1 MAKII
6 LKWRYLKPGTR
17 NHNQNLV
24 KYIAKRD
31 GVEKIDDSWK
41 SLPVSVQQKKMIE
54 QLLKDFPDTADSY
67 EYQDYL
73 HGPTQGNASEFIT
86 HSIEEN
92 VDRVDTRENYVQY
105 IANRPRVQRFGSHG
119 LFTDADVPIN
129 LKQVA
134 KEVADYDGILMT
146 QILSLRREDAARLGF
161 EKGEVW
167 RDMLREQADELA
179 KAMGIPIEDL
189 RWYAAFHNEG
199 HHPHCHIIS
208 YSVGKEPYMTKQ
220 GLLNLKSAFAR
231 AIFHRDLIQIYDTQ
245 TRYRNEF
252 NADVKTLVT
261 QIVADLNENPYRDDT
276 VALMLRQL
284 AARLQATKGK
294 KVYGYLPATARNLV
308 NAIMDELMKDERLG
322 RLYALWYDQRD
333 LVVQIYQ
340 ESAEKRVPLSQNK
353 TFHAIKN
360 IIIREALNISP
371 DAPLISAE
379 EIAAQENQAP
389 IFPKVIPDA
398 GDELPVVLPLEE
410 IDMTENIPEV
420 ESQNHRTDEND
431 PSPMKKSGS
440 WWSEQYQAARESLY
454 GTKERQ
460 PDHAEALLLMTREA
474 EAGNGLA
481 MYDLGKMYLSGL
493 GGCMDEAMAQ
503 HWFSRA
509 YNAFLQ
515 MEQTDK
521 KKDYWQYRI
530 GKLYA
535 LGHGIEQNYKQ
546 SAEWFAKA
554 MASGNSLAAY
564 SLGEQYYRGQGVEK
578 DDTHAFKLF
587 TIAAADEKRPNA
599 YAQYQLGK
607 MYAAGCGTAV
617 DAVAAQKWN
626 ALAYQGFLRIEQTM
640 SDDRLYYRLGSM
652 NLTGT
657 GTDVNLNLAAEYL
670 AKAVN
675 LGNADAM
682 YGLGKLLLRTD
693 YPDRNPPKAI
703 DYLTQA
709 AEKEHDY
716 AQYLLGKTYL
726 QGKETPQNTSEGVL
740 WLERSAEHGNQY
752 AQYLLGKTL
761 LQGELIEPNSEKA
774 LELLECAIAQKNP
787 YAAFFLGRE
796 MLSGERIPVDVKRA
810 EELLTAAANG
820 TFTSAQYTLGKLY
833 LIGDALLQDIKR
845 ALYWLWKAANQG
857 DSYALYQL
865 GKMYLFGQNVDR
877 DEELG
882 KKLLSASAEQGNIYA
897 QRILESYGKQ
907 PICAICIRL
916 ASNLAQTFQES
927 IEKDHRNVSEI
938 DRKLRRKIAE
948 KKQAHGQRI
957 G

>member
-54 QLLKDFPDTADSY
+54 QILKDFPDTADSY

-134 KEVADYDGILMT
+134 KEVADHNGILMT

-231 AIFHRDLIQIYDTQ
+231 AIFHQDLIQIYDTQ

-252 NADVKTLVT
+252 NSDVKTLVT
-261 QIVADLNENPYRDDT
+261 QIVADLNENTYRDDT

-308 NAIMDELMKDERLG
+308 NAIVDELMKDERLG

-333 LVVQIYQ
+333 RVVQTYQ
-340 ESAEKRVPLSQNK
+340 ESAEKHVPLSQNK

-360 IIIREALNISP
+360 IIIHEALNILP
-371 DAPLISAE
+371 DTPLISAE
-379 EIAAQENQAP
+379 EIAAQENLAP
-389 IFPKVIPDA
+389 IFPKVVPDA

-410 IDMTENIPEV
+410 IDMPDSIPEV
-420 ESQNHRTDEND
+420 ESQKYHSAGNN
-431 PSPMKKSGS
+431 PLPVKKSGN

-454 GTKERQ
+454 GTKERK
-460 PDHAEALLLMTREA
+460 PDYAEALTRMTQEA

-481 MYDLGKMYLSGL
+481 MYDLGKMYMSGL
-493 GGCMDEAMAQ
+493 GCCADETTAQ
-503 HWFSRA
+503 HWFSCA
-509 YNAFLQ
+509 HNAFLQ

-521 KKDYWQYRI
+521 KKGYWQYRI

-535 LGHGIEQNYKQ
+535 LGHGIEQDYKQ
-546 SAEWFAKA
+546 SAEWFDKA

-564 SLGEQYYRGQGVEK
+564 ALGGQYYRGQGVEK
-578 DDTHAFKLF
+578 DDTHAFELF
-587 TIAAADEKRPNA
+587 TIAATDEKRLNA

-607 MYAAGCGTAV
+607 MYADGCGTAV
-617 DAVAAQKWN
+617 DAAAAQKWN

-640 SDDRLYYRLGSM
+640 ADDRLYYRLGSM

-657 GTDVNLNLAAEYL
+657 GTNVNLNLAAEYF

-675 LGNADAM
+675 LGNTDAM
-682 YGLGKLLLRTD
+682 YGLWKLLLRMD
-693 YPDRNPPKAI
+693 YPERNPGKAI

-726 QGKETPQNTSEGVL
+726 QGKEIPQNISEGVH

-761 LQGELIEPNSEKA
+761 LQGELVEPNSEKA
-774 LELLECAIAQKNP
+774 LDLLECAIAQKNP
-787 YAAFFLGRE
+787 YAAYFLGRE

-833 LIGDALLQDIKR
+833 LTGEALPQDIER

-882 KKLLSASAEQGNIYA
+882 KKLLSASAEQGNICA

-916 ASNLAQTFQES
+916 ASNLAQIFQEN

-938 DRKLRRKIAE
+938 DRKLRRKIVE

>member
-1 MAKII
+1 M
-6 LKWRYLKPGTR
+6 
-17 NHNQNLV
+17 V

-41 SLPVSVQQKKMIE
+41 SLPVTVQQKKVIE

-73 HGPTQGNASEFIT
+73 NNPTQGNASEFIT

-92 VDRVDTRENYVQY
+92 VDRVDTRENYVRY

-129 LKQVA
+129 LNRVA
-134 KEVADYDGILMT
+134 KEVAEHDGILMT
-146 QILSLRREDAARLGF
+146 QILSLRREDAARLGY

-220 GLLNLKSAFAR
+220 GLLNLKLSLAR
-231 AIFHRDLIQIYDTQ
+231 AIFHQDLIQIYDTQ

-252 NADVKTLVT
+252 NADVKALIT

-294 KVYGYLPATARNLV
+294 KVYGYLSAPARNLV

-333 LVVQIYQ
+333 LVVQTYQ
-340 ESAEKRVPLSQNK
+340 KSAEKRVPLSQNK
-353 TFHAIKN
+353 TFHTIKN

-371 DAPLISAE
+371 DASLIPAE
-379 EIAAQENQAP
+379 EVAAQEDMLP
-389 IFPKVIPDA
+389 VFSKVILDA

-410 IDMTENIPEV
+410 IDMTESIPEA
-420 ESQNHRTDEND
+420 ESQNHRTDQND

-481 MYDLGKMYLSGL
+481 MYDLGKMNLSGL
-493 GGCMDEAMAQ
+493 GGCTDEATAQ
-503 HWFSRA
+503 HWFTRA

-515 MEQTDK
+515 MEQIDK
-521 KKDYWQYRI
+521 KKGYWQYRI

-535 LGHGIEQNYKQ
+535 LGHGIEQDYKQ

-564 SLGEQYYRGQGVEK
+564 SLGGQYYRGQGVEK
-578 DDTHAFKLF
+578 DNTHALKLF

-607 MYAAGCGTAV
+607 MYADGCGTAV
-617 DAVAAQKWN
+617 DAAAAQKWN

-640 SDDRLYYRLGSM
+640 ADDRLYYRLGSM
-652 NLTGT
+652 NLAGT
-657 GTDVNLNLAAEYL
+657 GTDVNLNLAAEYF

-675 LGNADAM
+675 LGNTDAM
-682 YGLGKLLLRTD
+682 YGLGKLLLRAD
-693 YPDRNPPKAI
+693 YPNRNPKKAI

-709 AEKEHDY
+709 AEKDHDY

-726 QGKETPQNTSEGVL
+726 QGKEIPQNTSEGVL
-740 WLERSAEHGNQY
+740 WLERSAEHGNQH

-787 YAAFFLGRE
+787 YAAYFLGRE
-796 MLSGERIPVDVKRA
+796 MLSGERISVDVRRA

-820 TFTSAQYTLGKLY
+820 TFTPAQYALGKLY
-833 LIGDALLQDIKR
+833 LTGDALPQDIER
-845 ALYWLWKAANQG
+845 ALYWLWKAGNQG

-865 GKMYLFGQNVDR
+865 GKMYLFGQNVDK

-882 KKLLSASAEQGNIYA
+882 EKLLSASAEQGNIYA

-927 IEKDHRNVSEI
+927 IEEDHRNVSAI

>member
-1 MAKII
+1 MKEKKVEERAAAPSGEKPVPAKTE
-6 LKWRYLKPGTR
+6 KPEKQPEAPKKAEEKPKEPEQPKRRGRPPKADKDKDAAPKPKAPAQKPEKAVKKEPEKKTAPTVQAAPAPKESEKPKDAPR
-17 NHNQNLV
+17 RGKEQIVYIKLNELHAFKNHPFEVRDDEEMRAMVSSV
-24 KYIAKRD
+24 KDK
-31 GVEKIDDSWK
+31 GV
-41 SLPVSVQQKKMIE
+41 
-54 QLLKDFPDTADSY
+54 
-67 EYQDYL
+67 
-73 HGPTQGNASEFIT
+73 TQPAI
-86 HSIEEN
+86 
-92 VDRVDTRENYVQY
+92 V
-105 IANRPRVQRFGSHG
+105 RPR
-119 LFTDADVPIN
+119 
-129 LKQVA
+129 
-134 KEVADYDGILMT
+134 EDGGYEIV
-146 QILSLRREDAARLGF
+146 S
-161 EKGEVW
+161 
-167 RDMLREQADELA
+167 
-179 KAMGIPIEDL
+179 
-189 RWYAAFHNEG
+189 G

-231 AIFHRDLIQIYDTQ
+231 AIFHQDLIQIYDTQ

>member
-1 MAKII
+1 MPRII
-6 LKWRYLKPGTR
+6 MKSPYIKPNSKTHIG
-17 NHNQNLV
+17 NYV
-24 KYIAKRD
+24 SYIATRD
-31 GVEKIDDSWK
+31 GVEK
-41 SLPVSVQQKKMIE
+41 
-54 QLLKDFPDTADSY
+54 ADSTQKFMEATEKQKQIIKKLISDYPDSKNLY

-73 HGPTQGNASEFIT
+73 DKPNRGNADELILRIAEAHGELFG
-86 HSIEEN
+86 
-92 VDRVDTRENYVQY
+92 DREKYISY
-105 IANRPRVQRFGSHG
+105 IAQRPRVEKVSSHG
-119 LFTDADVPIN
+119 LFTDDGVPIV
-129 LKQVA
+129 LSDVQ
-134 KEVADYDGILMT
+134 KEVAESKSNVWTHI
-146 QILSLRREDAARLGF
+146 ISLKREDAERLGYNN
-161 EKGEVW
+161 
-167 RDMLREQADELA
+167 A
-179 KAMGIPIEDL
+179 KAWMNLIRSQRNMIAENMKIAPENF

-231 AIFHRDLIQIYDTQ
+231 AIFHQDLIQIYDTQ

-410 IDMTENIPEV
+410 IDMTESIPEV

-564 SLGEQYYRGQGVEK
+564 SLGGQYYRGQGVEK
-578 DDTHAFKLF
+578 DTHAFKLF

-607 MYAAGCGTAV
+607 MYADGCGTAV
-617 DAVAAQKWN
+617 DAAAAQKWN

-640 SDDRLYYRLGSM
+640 ADDRLHYRLGSM

-657 GTDVNLNLAAEYL
+657 GTNVNLNLAAEYF

-675 LGNADAM
+675 LGDTDAM
-682 YGLGKLLLRTD
+682 YGLGKLLLRID
-693 YPDRNPPKAI
+693 YPDRNPEKAI
-703 DYLTQA
+703 DYLAQA

-726 QGKETPQNTSEGVL
+726 QGKEIPQIISEGVH
-740 WLERSAEHGNQY
+740 WLERSAEYGNQY

-761 LQGELIEPNSEKA
+761 FQGELIEPNSEKA
-774 LELLECAIAQKNP
+774 W
-787 YAAFFLGRE
+787 
-796 MLSGERIPVDVKRA
+796 
-810 EELLTAAANG
+810 
-820 TFTSAQYTLGKLY
+820 YTPMK
-833 LIGDALLQDIKR
+833 
-845 ALYWLWKAANQG
+845 
-857 DSYALYQL
+857 
-865 GKMYLFGQNVDR
+865 
-877 DEELG
+877 
-882 KKLLSASAEQGNIYA
+882 
-897 QRILESYGKQ
+897 
-907 PICAICIRL
+907 
-916 ASNLAQTFQES
+916 QTF
-927 IEKDHRNVSEI
+927 
-938 DRKLRRKIAE
+938 
-948 KKQAHGQRI
+948 
-957 G
+957 

>member
-92 VDRVDTRENYVQY
+92 VDRIDTREKYVQY

-134 KEVADYDGILMT
+134 KEVADHDGILMT

-231 AIFHRDLIQIYDTQ
+231 AIFHQDLIQIYDTQ

-276 VALMLRQL
+276 VALTLRQL

-308 NAIMDELMKDERLG
+308 NAIMDELMKDERFG

-333 LVVQIYQ
+333 LVVQTYQ

-379 EIAAQENQAP
+379 EIAAQENLAP
-389 IFPKVIPDA
+389 IFPKVVPDA

-410 IDMTENIPEV
+410 IDMPDSIPEV
-420 ESQNHRTDEND
+420 ESQKYHSDGND
-431 PSPMKKSGS
+431 PLPVKKSGS

-460 PDHAEALLLMTREA
+460 PDYAEALTLMAREV

-493 GGCMDEAMAQ
+493 GGCMDKAMAQ

-521 KKDYWQYRI
+521 KKGYWQYRI

-535 LGHGIEQNYKQ
+535 LGHGIEQDYKQ

-564 SLGEQYYRGQGVEK
+564 SLGGQYYRGQGVEK
-578 DDTHAFKLF
+578 DDTRAFKLF

-607 MYAAGCGTAV
+607 MYADGCGTAV
-617 DAVAAQKWN
+617 DAAAAQKWN
-626 ALAYQGFLRIEQTM
+626 ALAYQGFLRIEQTKA
-640 SDDRLYYRLGSM
+640 DDRLYYRLGSM

-657 GTDVNLNLAAEYL
+657 GTDMNFNLAAEYF
-670 AKAVN
+670 AKAVDF
-675 LGNADAM
+675 GNADAM
-682 YGLGKLLLRTD
+682 YGLGKLLLRID
-693 YPDRNPPKAI
+693 YPDRNPEKAI
-703 DYLTQA
+703 DYLAQA

-726 QGKETPQNTSEGVL
+726 QGKEIPQNTSEGVL

-761 LQGELIEPNSEKA
+761 LQGELIEPDSEKA
-774 LELLECAIAQKNP
+774 LELLECAITQKNP
-787 YAAFFLGRE
+787 YAAYFFGRE

-820 TFTSAQYTLGKLY
+820 TFTPAQYALGKLY
-833 LIGDALLQDIKR
+833 LIGDALPQDIER

-877 DEELG
+877 DKELG
-882 KKLLSASAEQGNIYA
+882 KKLLNASAELGNIYA

-916 ASNLAQTFQES
+916 ASNLAQIFQEN

>member
-1 MAKII
+1 
-6 LKWRYLKPGTR
+6 
-17 NHNQNLV
+17 
-24 KYIAKRD
+24 
-31 GVEKIDDSWK
+31 
-41 SLPVSVQQKKMIE
+41 
-54 QLLKDFPDTADSY
+54 
-67 EYQDYL
+67 
-73 HGPTQGNASEFIT
+73 
-86 HSIEEN
+86 
-92 VDRVDTRENYVQY
+92 
-105 IANRPRVQRFGSHG
+105 
-119 LFTDADVPIN
+119 
-129 LKQVA
+129 
-134 KEVADYDGILMT
+134 
-146 QILSLRREDAARLGF
+146 
-161 EKGEVW
+161 
-167 RDMLREQADELA
+167 
-179 KAMGIPIEDL
+179 
-189 RWYAAFHNEG
+189 
-199 HHPHCHIIS
+199 
-208 YSVGKEPYMTKQ
+208 
-220 GLLNLKSAFAR
+220 
-231 AIFHRDLIQIYDTQ
+231 
-245 TRYRNEF
+245 
-252 NADVKTLVT
+252 
-261 QIVADLNENPYRDDT
+261 
-276 VALMLRQL
+276 MLRQL

-509 YNAFLQ
+509 Y
-515 MEQTDK
+515 
-521 KKDYWQYRI
+521 
-530 GKLYA
+530 
-535 LGHGIEQNYKQ
+535 
-546 SAEWFAKA
+546 
-554 MASGNSLAAY
+554 
-564 SLGEQYYRGQGVEK
+564 
-578 DDTHAFKLF
+578 
-587 TIAAADEKRPNA
+587 
-599 YAQYQLGK
+599 
-607 MYAAGCGTAV
+607 
-617 DAVAAQKWN
+617 
-626 ALAYQGFLRIEQTM
+626 
-640 SDDRLYYRLGSM
+640 
-652 NLTGT
+652 
-657 GTDVNLNLAAEYL
+657 
-670 AKAVN
+670 
-675 LGNADAM
+675 
-682 YGLGKLLLRTD
+682 
-693 YPDRNPPKAI
+693 
-703 DYLTQA
+703 
-709 AEKEHDY
+709 
-716 AQYLLGKTYL
+716 
-726 QGKETPQNTSEGVL
+726 
-740 WLERSAEHGNQY
+740 
-752 AQYLLGKTL
+752 
-761 LQGELIEPNSEKA
+761 
-774 LELLECAIAQKNP
+774 
-787 YAAFFLGRE
+787 
-796 MLSGERIPVDVKRA
+796 
-810 EELLTAAANG
+810 
-820 TFTSAQYTLGKLY
+820 
-833 LIGDALLQDIKR
+833 
-845 ALYWLWKAANQG
+845 
-857 DSYALYQL
+857 ALYQL